1 MKVANHTVV
10 EIHYTLKDAD
20 GSVIDSSANS
30 DPLKYLQGAGNIVPG
45 LEKAMLEKA
54 PGDTF
59 SAVIAPEEGYGQQ
72 KPELIQ
78 IMPRS
83 AFDHIEELDVGMAFH
98 AENTH
103 GQPMEVEI
111 IDIDGDEITINGNH
125 PLAGVELHFE
135 IEVVSVRQATAEEI
149 DRGDVH

>member
-1 MKVANHTVV
+1 MKVADHTVV
-10 EIHYTLKDAD
+10 EILYTLKDAD
-20 GSVIDSSANS
+20 GSVIDSAAEGDS
-30 DPLKYLQGAGNIVPG
+30 LKYLQGAGHIVPG

-72 KPELIQ
+72 NPDLIEV
-78 IMPRS
+78 MPRS
-83 AFDHIEELDVGMAFH
+83 AFGDIEKLDVGMAFH

-111 IDIDGDEITINGNH
+111 IDIDGDQVTINGNH
-125 PLAGVELHFE
+125 PLAGVELHFD
-135 IEVVSVRQATAEEI
+135 IKVVSVRKATAEEI
-149 DRGDVH
+149 NHGHVH